1 MFQYFSKDEAKKLLA
16 LGFPVFLGQLAQ
28 LGMSFV
34 DTVAAG
40 RYAALDMAA
49 VAVATSFWIPGSM
62 FGAGLLMAL
71 TPLVAQARGAGYRQ
85 EGVRLFRQGIWLAL
99 LIAALLML
107 FFLGLSAV
115 LPHWANMDPK
125 LSKKAAEYLFAVS
138 WGLPALM
145 LFQVEHC
152 FLDGYGQ
159 TRPGMIAGFI
169 GLALNIPLNILFV
182 FGILGFPECGGA
194 GCGVATAILFWFQA
208 ASLFFFI
215 ARAEPVALGLDR
227 PVWPR
232 LKRLVRIGLPGAFAL
247 LNETAAFALVAI
259 VVAPLGVTTVASH
272 QIALN
277 ISTLVWVCPLAIG
290 TAGTIRVGAML
301 GAGRVNSA
309 KQARVTS
316 LYLTLL
322 CTCILALFLY
332 VFRYQLAAIYN
343 DAPDVLE
350 LAGILLFCDVIYQ
363 FPDGIQTATLCTL
376 RGWNDTRAIF
386 LISFLVYWCISL
398 PLGWILCMTDWLT
411 PAPLGVLGFWIAFI
425 AALSVAAVL
434 YLLRVWSLESLPV
447 EEILRK
453 ISR

>member
-1 MFQYFSKDEAKKLLA
+1 MFRHFSRDEAKKLLA
-16 LGFPVFLGQLAQ
+16 LGLPVFLGQLAQ
-28 LGMSFV
+28 MGMSFV

-62 FGAGLLMAL
+62 LGVGLVMAL
-71 TPLVAQARGAGYRQ
+71 TPLVAQACGAGDRQ
-85 EGVRLFRQGIWLAL
+85 EGAQIFRQGIWLAL

-107 FFLGLSAV
+107 VFWGLSAA
-115 LPHWANMDPK
+115 LPCWTNMDPK
-125 LSKKAAEYLFAVS
+125 LSQKTADYLFAVS

-145 LFQVEHC
+145 IFQVEHC

-159 TRPGMIAGFI
+159 TRPGMIAGFV

-182 FGILGFPECGGA
+182 FGVFGFPECGGA

-215 ARAEPVALGLDR
+215 KRSNPDAIGLDR
-227 PVWPR
+227 PVWSR
-232 LKRLVRIGLPGAFAL
+232 LKRFVRIGLPGAFAI
-247 LNETAAFALVAI
+247 LNETAAFALVAL

-277 ISTLVWVCPLAIG
+277 ISSLVWVCPLAIG
-290 TAGTIRVGAML
+290 SAGTIRVGAML
-301 GAGRVNSA
+301 GAGRIEGA
-309 KQARVTS
+309 KQARITS
-316 LYLTLL
+316 LYLSLV
-322 CTCILALFLY
+322 CSCILALFLY
-332 VFRYQLAAIYN
+332 TFRYQLAAIYN
-343 DAPDVLE
+343 DSPEVLE
-350 LAGILLFCDVIYQ
+350 LAGVLLICDVIYQ
-363 FPDGIQTATLCTL
+363 FPDGIQTNTVCAL

-386 LISFLVYWCISL
+386 LISFVAYWCISL

-411 PAPLGVLGFWIAFI
+411 PAPLGVLGFWIAII

-434 YLLRVWSLESLPV
+434 YLLRARSLESLSV
-447 EEILRK
+447 DEMFRK